1 MTAREAIEIL
11 NELHDQ
17 CCQADS
23 IFCTDV
29 TGARCDAVDMA
40 IEALSR
46 SEIPNTSE
54 PKCADGCIYGWGSSE
69 CGHCDYR
76 SEEPKTGDCISRQAA
91 IDEWKNDF
99 KGYINALNMPK
110 DDYNG
115 IMEYIDEFPSAQ
127 PTDASCWGCN
137 CQKMERLKEQKTF
150 SEMVHLHDAET
161 HDKRTKTH
169 ACDLI
174 DRQAEI
180 EKLREYVGLLPH
192 DLTDIADKAIDA
204 LASQQRWIPCSE
216 RLPDECGNYLVTEET
231 VGWNMLA
238 YGTTDIAYFDTVW
251 HKADKVLA
259 WMPLPEP
266 YRKDGEADG

>member
-1 MTAREAIEIL
+1 MTTREAIEIL

-91 IDEWKNDF
+91 IDA
-99 KGYINALNMPK
+99 INKMKIYRPLDSDRYVISDCLDKIVNL
-110 DDYNG
+110 
-115 IMEYIDEFPSAQ
+115 PSAQ
-127 PTDASCWGCN
+127 P
-137 CQKMERLKEQKTF
+137 
-150 SEMVHLHDAET
+150 
-161 HDKRTKTH
+161 
-169 ACDLI
+169 
-174 DRQAEI
+174 DRKYTLEEVAEI
-180 EKLREYVGLLPH
+180 
-192 DLTDIADKAIDA
+192 
-204 LASQQRWIPCSE
+204 LATTIG
-216 RLPDECGNYLVTEET
+216 DECACNINGIDE
-231 VGWNMLA
+231 W
-238 YGTTDIAYFDTVW
+238 
-251 HKADKVLA
+251 
-259 WMPLPEP
+259 LPESCKYTEIAEECP
-266 YRKDGEADG
+266 NPKEKHGCWMQYLLQGGSQI